1 MLEAG
6 SRKHLFI
13 LLHSCYLNIFNFT
26 VIQLLIDTMPEY
38 DSMKVL
44 LIGSS
49 GSLARM
55 LISYLIE
62 KNIDVTGIDIR
73 ESTDIFPGEKFRF
86 YKCCITDKDNLK
98 SVFEEVQPTNV
109 LHFACSF
116 NKVRDKQ
123 LEYEIDINGSG
134 NVLDICNSTPSV
146 RQLIFSSSAAA
157 YGAKKNNSLWMKE
170 SEPLIPKKYRY
181 GMNKKLVE
189 HNYTNIPVREDLRIV
204 VLRLCLVLG
213 PTFDKPRS
221 VVSLLIK
228 LPALPKF
235 IREKKVQFIHSD
247 DLVSLLE
254 LILEDKEINGI
265 FNLAPDSYTIVKDIV
280 PDKRFVGVPLLI
292 LKGFLWICWH
302 LRILNLQPAAVSN
315 ALYPTILDSS
325 KIISRYDYKFKYS
338 SKEAFEDTVA
348 NNKIPADARF

>member
-1 MLEAG
+1 
-6 SRKHLFI
+6 
-13 LLHSCYLNIFNFT
+13 
-26 VIQLLIDTMPEY
+26 
-38 DSMKVL
+38 MKVL
-44 LIGSS
+44 IIGSS

-62 KNIDVTGIDIR
+62 RNTEVTGIDIR
-73 ESTDIFPGEKFRF
+73 ESTEVLPENKFRF
-86 YKCCITDKDNLK
+86 YKCSITEKVHLK
-98 SVFEEVQPTNV
+98 SIFNEVQPTNV

-116 NKVRDKQ
+116 NKIRNRQ
-123 LEYEIDINGSG
+123 REYDIDIHGSE
-134 NVLDICNSTPSV
+134 NVLDACNNTPSV

-157 YGAKKNNSLWMKE
+157 YGAKKDNSLWMKE

-181 GMNKKLVE
+181 GINKKLVE

-235 IREKKVQFIHSD
+235 IKEKKVQFIHSE

-265 FNLAPDSYTIVKDIV
+265 YNLAPDSYTVVKDIV
-280 PDKRFVGVPLLI
+280 PDKKYLGIPLFI
-292 LKGFLWICWH
+292 FKGSLWVCWH

-315 ALYPTILDSS
+315 TLYPTILDSS
-325 KIISRYDYKFKYS
+325 KIISRYGYKFKYS
-338 SKEAFEDTVA
+338 SKEAFEDTVV
-348 NNKIPADARF
+348 NNMIPADAWF